1 MLAPL
6 FQLSR
11 VLDVIDWGVAHIIAA
26 KDVVTSVG
34 DIAVAN

>member
-1 MLAPL
+1 ML
-6 FQLSR
+6 
-11 VLDVIDWGVAHIIAA
+11 DEIDWGVAHIIAA

>member
-11 VLDVIDWGVAHIIAA
+11 GLDVIDWGVAHIIAA
-26 KDVVTSVG
+26 KEVVKSVG